1 MAGTLT
7 QRKEE
12 VRNHRACSLK
22 KNNSA
27 QKVKFSITDFFSK
40 CDQIRSKLRVWS
52 HLLKKSAMQNSIF
65 CTVSN
70 TVLIYENICSVIEN
84 YTKAMFL

>member
-1 MAGTLT
+1 M
-7 QRKEE
+7 
-12 VRNHRACSLK
+12 
-22 KNNSA
+22 
-27 QKVKFSITDFFSK
+27 
-40 CDQIRSKLRVWS
+40 SKLRVWS

-84 YTKAMFL
+84 YTKAMFV